1 MVRSIVP
8 PEKLLEMELGDG
20 WAPLCGFLGVPVPD
34 EPFPRVNDA
43 EAVEQYARRVLG
55 SLALAWLGMLSAVG
69 GAAYLALELW
79 RARGGLA
86 DLKFVVL
93 GRSLS

>member
-1 MVRSIVP
+1 MVRSVVP

-55 SLALAWLGMLSAVG
+55 SLVLVWLGMLSAVG
-69 GAAYLALELW
+69 GAAYLGLALW
-79 RARGGLA
+79 RARGLA